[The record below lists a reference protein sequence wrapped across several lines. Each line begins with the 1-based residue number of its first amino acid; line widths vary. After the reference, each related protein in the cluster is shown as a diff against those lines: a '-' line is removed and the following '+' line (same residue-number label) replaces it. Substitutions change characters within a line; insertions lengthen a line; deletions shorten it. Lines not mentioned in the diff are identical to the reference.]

1 MNNLFN
7 LARGGLSVAQAALAV
22 TGDNM
27 NNAFTNGYSRRS
39 LIVGELGGRSTS
51 NGFYGFGAQ
60 VSGVERAYDAFANN
74 QLRGSISQYTSL
86 QGRMEQLSDIDN
98 MLGDESDNVS
108 VSLNNLFKAMS
119 TLGADPESSASRS
132 AVFNSLGTLAS
143 RFNASGK
150 RLSGLEKS
158 TNAQIEQ
165 SAKDINSYTKQ
176 LAEINKQLERAQ
188 GAGTP
193 PADLLDRRDALLE
206 AMSEQLGIVV
216 TEDTQSGRVDV
227 MLSDGRPLVSG
238 DRAYELKTS
247 PSATNPNKTIVSYVD
262 ANGNE
267 TPLDEDR
274 ITKGRLAGLFKFRN
288 DDLALARQELDQLA
302 FVMASRMNAQNA
314 EGYLPPPNET
324 THGGDLFGL
333 PDIKAWANPNNLGPD
348 LGHITVTNYKD
359 VKNQDYT
366 LTFDGTDWV
375 ATGPDGSELARVTP
389 PDAEISFDGMDIKL
403 PGTPGDGDSFTF
415 NPMSGAAEGLSRK
428 ITDAQGFAAAG
439 KDEGE
444 ASDDGNLQK
453 MLEIQNEK
461 LIGKSTL
468 TEAYASLVGTIGDRA
483 RSVKSNF
490 GSAETDMRTKF
501 DAKQALSGVSTDE
514 ETINLNMFMQYYQA
528 NAQLLKT
535 ATDMFDSLLSI
546 R

>member
-39 LIVGELGGRSTS
+39 LIIGELGGKSTT

-74 QLRGSISQYTSL
+74 QLRGSISQWSSL

-108 VSLNNLFKAMS
+108 VSINNLFKAMS

-132 AVFNSLGTLAS
+132 AVFNSLGSLAS

-158 TNAQIEQ
+158 TNIQIEQ

-206 AMSEQLGIVV
+206 AMSEQLGIEVA
-216 TEDTQSGRVDV
+216 ENPQSGRVDV
-227 MLSDGRPLVSG
+227 TLSDGRPLVSG

-247 PSATNPNKTIVSYVD
+247 PSATDPNKTVVSYVD
-262 ANGNE
+262 ANGVE

-348 LGHITVTNYKD
+348 LGSITVTSYEN

-375 ATGPDGSELARVTP
+375 ATGPDGSVLAKVTP
-389 PDAEISFDGMDIKL
+389 PDPEISFDGMEVKL
-403 PGTPGDGDSFTF
+403 PGTPGKGDCFTF

-428 ITDAQGFAAAG
+428 IVDAQGFAAAG
-439 KDEGE
+439 KDTGE

-453 MLEIQNEK
+453 MLEIQTEK

-483 RSVKSNF
+483 RSVKSSF
-490 GSAETDMRTKF
+490 DSAETDMRTKF
-501 DAKQALSGVSTDE
+501 ETKQALSGVSTDE